1 MSSTGAIHVI
11 GHKNPDTDSI
21 CSAVAYSY
29 LKSKI
34 SDNLYI
40 PCRAGNVNP
49 ETEFAL
55 NYFKI
60 KAPVFTDDVRVR
72 VKDTEIDK
80 IRGVGEFTSMKKAYE
95 YMHAC
100 KAVSLAVLDGKK
112 LKGIITMGD
121 ITSSYMEI
129 YDSNVIADAKTPY
142 KNITETINGVMVV
155 GDENRSV
162 ENGKVVIAASGTDIM
177 RHYIQKGDI
186 VIMGD
191 RYEAQI
197 GAIELGASC
206 IIISSGA
213 KVSGLIKKLAE
224 ENGCRVIESPYDS
237 YTLARLMNQSM
248 PVGRFMTKGNIDYFT
263 TNDFLDDVKETM
275 REKRF
280 RNFPVVDENGDYVGM
295 ISRHNLLNSRK
306 NKLILVDHNEKT
318 QAVRG
323 LEQAEILEI
332 IDHHRIGNIETA
344 APAFFRNQPVGCTA
358 TIIYSMYMENAVEIP
373 ADIAGI
379 MLSAILSDTLA
390 FRSPTCTNV
399 DKNVAENLAKI
410 AGITDIDRY
419 ATEMFTAGSNLRNK
433 TAEEIFFADFKKFAG
448 GNLTFGVGQ
457 ISAMSREELN
467 KAKDKVSGEMEK
479 YLTEQKCD
487 MLFFMLTNIMEE
499 SSGVI
504 CRGTGAQKAIEK
516 GFGKDVTY
524 ENGVYRRN
532 LPGVVS
538 RKKQMIPNL
547 MNALAEM

>member
-34 SDNLYI
+34 SDNSYI

-80 IRGVGEFTSMKKAYE
+80 IRGVSEFTSMKKAYE

-162 ENGKVVIAASGTDIM
+162 EDGKVVIAASGTDIM

-295 ISRHNLLNSRK
+295 ISRHNLLTSRK

-399 DKNVAENLAKI
+399 DKIAAENLAKI
-410 AGITDIDRY
+410 AGITDIEGY

-457 ISAMSREELN
+457 ISAMSREELS

-504 CRGTGAQKAIEK
+504 CRGAGAQKALEK
-516 GFGKDVTY
+516 GFGKEVTD
-524 ENGVYRRN
+524 ENGVYMRN

-547 MNALAEM
+547 MNAVADM

>member
-1 MSSTGAIHVI
+1 
-11 GHKNPDTDSI
+11 
-21 CSAVAYSY
+21 
-29 LKSKI
+29 
-34 SDNLYI
+34 
-40 PCRAGNVNP
+40 
-49 ETEFAL
+49 
-55 NYFKI
+55 
-60 KAPVFTDDVRVR
+60 
-72 VKDTEIDK
+72 
-80 IRGVGEFTSMKKAYE
+80 
-95 YMHAC
+95 
-100 KAVSLAVLDGKK
+100 
-112 LKGIITMGD
+112 MGD

-162 ENGKVVIAASGTDIM
+162 EDGKVVIAASGTDIM

-306 NKLILVDHNEKT
+306 NKLILVDHNEKA

-399 DKNVAENLAKI
+399 DKNAAENLAKI
-410 AGITDIDRY
+410 AGIADIERY

-457 ISAMSREELN
+457 ISAMSREELS

-504 CRGTGAQKAIEK
+504 CRGTGAQKALEK

-547 MNALAEM
+547 MNAVAEM

>member
-1 MSSTGAIHVI
+1 MKRWIGASVCCFMLGGGQGIVAQKVIFPQEVQANKAQLESNENEWTLKNALLTAKFAKVDGKLIFNGCEEMNLKPGTELFKVVLGDGSSFTSSEMELV
-11 GHKNPDTDSI
+11 S
-21 CSAVAYSY
+21 V
-29 LKSKI
+29 
-34 SDNLYI
+34 
-40 PCRAGNVNP
+40 
-49 ETEFAL
+49 ETEELVGNKDAVKGSDRFDGKA
-55 NYFKI
+55 I
-60 KAPVFTDDVRVR
+60 KAVFK
-72 VKDTEIDK
+72 KDKLNI
-80 IRGVGEFTSMKKAYE
+80 VW
-95 YMHAC
+95 H
-100 KAVSLAVLDGKK
+100 AVLRDGSHY
-112 LKGIITMGD
+112 LRTTLDVSADEDMAMQSITPM
-121 ITSSYMEI
+121 I
-129 YDSNVIADAKTPY
+129 YNVD
-142 KNITETINGVMVV
+142 
-155 GDENRSV
+155 
-162 ENGKVVIAASGTDIM
+162 
-177 RHYIQKGDI
+177 
-186 VIMGD
+186 
-191 RYEAQI
+191 
-197 GAIELGASC
+197 
-206 IIISSGA
+206 
-213 KVSGLIKKLAE
+213 
-224 ENGCRVIESPYDS
+224 
-237 YTLARLMNQSM
+237 
-248 PVGRFMTKGNIDYFT
+248 
-263 TNDFLDDVKETM
+263 
-275 REKRF
+275 
-280 RNFPVVDENGDYVGM
+280 
-295 ISRHNLLNSRK
+295 
-306 NKLILVDHNEKT
+306 NEKA

-399 DKNVAENLAKI
+399 DKNAAENLAKI
-410 AGITDIDRY
+410 AGIRDIEGY

-504 CRGTGAQKAIEK
+504 CRGTGAQKALEK

>member
-1 MSSTGAIHVI
+1 MSSTGAIYVI

-34 SDNLYI
+34 SDISYI

-80 IRGVGEFTSMKKAYE
+80 IRGVSEFTSMKKAYE

-155 GDENRSV
+155 GNENRSV

-399 DKNVAENLAKI
+399 DKNAAENLAKI
-410 AGITDIDRY
+410 AGITDIEGY

-457 ISAMSREELN
+457 ISAMSREELS

-504 CRGTGAQKAIEK
+504 CRGTGAQKALEK
-516 GFGKDVTY
+516 GFGKEVTD
-524 ENGVYRRN
+524 ENGVYMRN

-547 MNALAEM
+547 MNALADM

>member
-1 MSSTGAIHVI
+1 MSSTGAIHII

-21 CSAVAYSY
+21 CAAVAYSY

>member
-34 SDNLYI
+34 SDNSYI

-224 ENGCRVIESPYDS
+224 GNGCRVIESPYDS

-306 NKLILVDHNEKT
+306 NKLILVDHNEKA

-399 DKNVAENLAKI
+399 DKNAAENLAKI
-410 AGITDIDRY
+410 AGIRDIERY

-499 SSGVI
+499 SSTVI
-504 CRGTGAQKAIEK
+504 CRGTGAQKALEK

>member
-1 MSSTGAIHVI
+1 
-11 GHKNPDTDSI
+11 
-21 CSAVAYSY
+21 
-29 LKSKI
+29 
-34 SDNLYI
+34 
-40 PCRAGNVNP
+40 
-49 ETEFAL
+49 
-55 NYFKI
+55 
-60 KAPVFTDDVRVR
+60 
-72 VKDTEIDK
+72 
-80 IRGVGEFTSMKKAYE
+80 
-95 YMHAC
+95 MHAC

-224 ENGCRVIESPYDS
+224 GNGCRVIESPYDS

-323 LEQAEILEI
+323 LEHAEILEI
-332 IDHHRIGNIETA
+332 IDHHIIGNI
-344 APAFFRNQPVGCTA
+344 
-358 TIIYSMYMENAVEIP
+358 
-373 ADIAGI
+373 
-379 MLSAILSDTLA
+379 
-390 FRSPTCTNV
+390 
-399 DKNVAENLAKI
+399 
-410 AGITDIDRY
+410 
-419 ATEMFTAGSNLRNK
+419 
-433 TAEEIFFADFKKFAG
+433 
-448 GNLTFGVGQ
+448 
-457 ISAMSREELN
+457 
-467 KAKDKVSGEMEK
+467 
-479 YLTEQKCD
+479 
-487 MLFFMLTNIMEE
+487 
-499 SSGVI
+499 
-504 CRGTGAQKAIEK
+504 
-516 GFGKDVTY
+516 
-524 ENGVYRRN
+524 
-532 LPGVVS
+532 
-538 RKKQMIPNL
+538 
-547 MNALAEM
+547 